1 LVPASGAWLFPC
13 GVTVLRAA
21 LVDTTLIFHDDI
33 HELKKIHSRSM
44 MRANYKQGLENF
56 FLRN

>member
-1 LVPASGAWLFPC
+1 LVVSLRRNGPS
-13 GVTVLRAA
+13 RAA

-33 HELKKIHSRSM
+33 HESKKIHSRSM

-56 FLRN
+56 SLRN